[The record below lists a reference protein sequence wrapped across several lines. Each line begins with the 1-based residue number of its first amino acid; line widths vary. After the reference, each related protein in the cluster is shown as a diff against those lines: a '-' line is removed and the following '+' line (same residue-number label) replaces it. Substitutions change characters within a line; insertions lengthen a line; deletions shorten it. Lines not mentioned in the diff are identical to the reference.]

1 MELSDSPKEHSL
13 LPQYKDYHNL
23 YILRAFTKT
32 FAIPGVRLGYLVSAN
47 SEGMKAIRKNLPEW
61 NVSSIAE
68 ACGVAAVKAV
78 SDTNYLEDAR
88 TLIMEEREYLRLE
101 LENMGIKVH
110 PSVTTFLLVESHQPL
125 AEILREN
132 GILIRKCANFEGLGD
147 DFYRIAVRKHEDNEE
162 LIRCLKSRL

>member
-68 ACGVAAVKAV
+68 ACGVAAILCAMET
-78 SDTNYLEDAR
+78 DYLDDSRAY
-88 TLIMEEREYLRLE
+88 IVEEREYLRSE
-101 LENMGIKVH
+101 LEDIGIKVH
-110 PSVTTFLLVESHQPL
+110 PSVTTFLLVEGHQPL
-125 AEILREN
+125 AEILREK
-132 GILIRKCANFEGLGD
+132 GILIRECANFEGLGD
-147 DFYRIAVRKHEDNEE
+147 DFYRIAVRKHDDNEE
-162 LIRCLKSRL
+162 LIRCLKSRF